1 MCYVL
6 IFKIFERIINDQVSE
21 YLEEYSNNILC
32 GLRKAHFVQ
41 HALFKL
47 LQVWHEELDTGGF
60 VRSILM
66 DLSKAYDCLLCYII
80 VAKLEVTHRSVQ
92 MIFTVIW

>member
-32 GLRKAHFVQ
+32 GLRKAHFAQ

-47 LQVWHEELDTGGF
+47 LQ
-60 VRSILM
+60 
-66 DLSKAYDCLLCYII
+66 A
-80 VAKLEVTHRSVQ
+80 
-92 MIFTVIW
+92 